1 MGYARNHVQV
11 MPFSTEHL
19 PERPNHESGFDR
31 QRQVSLELVSKELD
45 HFGVIAGLFRQ
56 IGGHSSRFVLFCSF

>member
-1 MGYARNHVQV
+1 MGYARNHVQI

-31 QRQVSLELVSKELD
+31 QRQVSLQGRHQELP
-45 HFGVIAGLFRQ
+45 IIQAR
-56 IGGHSSRFVLFCSF
+56 